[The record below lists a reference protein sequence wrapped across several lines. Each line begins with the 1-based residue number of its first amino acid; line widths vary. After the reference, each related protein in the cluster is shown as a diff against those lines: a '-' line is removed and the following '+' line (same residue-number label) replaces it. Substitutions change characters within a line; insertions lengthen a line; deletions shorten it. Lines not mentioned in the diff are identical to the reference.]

1 MVNKI
6 SKIDF
11 KKRSKPLEVELPVD
25 SEQKL
30 ESRALA
36 KGLLLL
42 DYLAEKAHPMSL
54 GELSETAGLGKPSTL
69 RILSTLQ
76 MMGWLARDSNDNY
89 CLDRE
94 WPKISAQSWLRRLMA
109 AALPEMRKLNTDFA
123 ETVTLAALF
132 DDHMRVVE
140 VLDSPQVIR
149 MANYKGRIL
158 PPYASSLGKA
168 ITAFQNPTRTAVL
181 LQIYGTYQFT
191 EKTVTDPRAIQAEMT
206 QVRKLGY
213 SCDEE
218 ETVMGGVC
226 FGAPIRSA
234 DGSVAAAMSISQP
247 KQRLV
252 AEIRET
258 LPKLLMEACRR
269 VSKTLG
275 HDAGAGEPR

>member
-1 MVNKI
+1 VFEKTEMINKI
-6 SKIDF
+6 SKID
-11 KKRSKPLEVELPVD
+11 SKNRVGGAKSRNSGP
-25 SEQKL
+25 EQKL

-36 KGLLLL
+36 KGLMLL
-42 DYLAEKAHPMSL
+42 DHLAAKGKPLSL
-54 GELSETAGLGKPSTL
+54 GELADAAGLGKPSTL

-76 MMGWLARDSNDNY
+76 MMGWLSRDSGDNY

-94 WPKISAQSWLRRLMA
+94 WPNVSNQSWLRRLGA

-123 ETVTLAALF
+123 ETITLAAIF
-132 DDHMRVVE
+132 EDHMRVVE

-181 LQIYGTYQFT
+181 LQIYGSYQFT
-191 EKTVTDPRAIQAEMT
+191 EKTVTDPRAIQAEMA

-218 ETVMGGVC
+218 ETVIGGVC

-247 KQRLV
+247 KQRLTPQT
-252 AEIRET
+252 RET
-258 LPKLLMEACRR
+258 LPGILMEAVQR
-269 VSKTLG
+269 VAAALG
-275 HDAGAGEPR
+275 YR